1 MKKRPNPLDSFS
13 TAIVTGGSS
22 GIGESLLKLVSRLK
36 GIRLICN
43 LSRRPPR
50 ISLPVALRHKTCD
63 LADAA
68 ALAEAADE
76 LCRDLAEAPPGKL
89 LLVHNSGVGGY
100 GRFPGG
106 GVEEQMRL
114 IDVNVRAVV
123 DLTSRLMVPLQA
135 RGGAILLVASTA
147 AWQPTPW
154 LATYGA
160 AKGFVLNW
168 GLALR
173 EDLKASGIGV
183 TVLCPG
189 PTRTDFFTTAGMGE
203 APPGMGMSDPDEVAR
218 LALCGIERNR
228 AIVMPGFTNR
238 VLAATGCRLPRRW
251 QGPVADFILKRFRNP
266 ASNAE

>member
-1 MKKRPNPLDSFS
+1 MKKRPNPLESFS

-22 GIGESLLKLVSRLK
+22 GIGESLLKLVSRLR
-36 GIRLICN
+36 GINLLCN
-43 LSRRPPR
+43 LSRRPPQ
-50 ISLPVALRHKTCD
+50 ISLPVELRHHPCD
-63 LADAA
+63 LSDSSAV
-68 ALAEAADE
+68 AEVSQV
-76 LCRDLAEAPPGKL
+76 LCQDLAKAPPGKL
-89 LLVHNSGVGGY
+89 LLVHNSGFGGY

-106 GVEEQMRL
+106 GPEEQMRL
-114 IDVNVRAVV
+114 IDVNLRAVV
-123 DLTSRLMVPLQA
+123 DLTSRLMDPLRE

-160 AKGFVLNW
+160 AKGFILNW

-173 EDLKASGIGV
+173 EDLKESGIGV

-189 PTRTDFFTTAGMGE
+189 PTRTDFFTSAGMGE
-203 APPGMGMSDPDEVAR
+203 APAGMGMSDPEKVAQ
-218 LALCGIERNR
+218 LALRGIERNR
-228 AIVMPGFTNR
+228 AIVMPGLTNR

-266 ASNAE
+266 ASNA